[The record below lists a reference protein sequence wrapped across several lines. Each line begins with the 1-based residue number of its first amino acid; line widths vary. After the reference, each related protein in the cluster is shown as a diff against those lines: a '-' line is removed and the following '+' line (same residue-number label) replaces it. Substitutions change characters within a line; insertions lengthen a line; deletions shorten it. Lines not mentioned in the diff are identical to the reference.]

1 MIKIRPLYE
10 DKENTK
16 QFYPE
21 TNIKAVLDDN
31 GKSLDQILEDIS
43 IEVPSNISAFD
54 NDVGYLT
61 EHQDISNKA
70 DKSNTYTKQEVD
82 AAIANVDVSEQLNNY
97 YTKQEIDGAGY
108 ITDVSDKANIDDIPT
123 KTSELT
129 NDSGFLTQ
137 HQDISGKAD
146 KSTTYTKSEVDSK
159 ETELIDLINFKSNTN
174 RILDDNGNSVEQ
186 RLQEQMGV
194 INQKQLEIGAVP
206 SDITPTAGSTNWVT
220 SGGVY
225 NGIRGGLKTSKYEQ
239 IPVTWTNGYYVNASN
254 NLVEYANFSAVQN
267 IDVSGYKKV
276 IACVKMQASAAKYVI
291 LDENY
296 TVLKAETKTMP
307 QIDLASYPTAKYMS
321 FTNQDYT
328 YSGIIYGLKQE
339 DTSIQDSFAD
349 YLEFGTPEENY
360 IRSVGKEIF
369 ILPKINT
376 GITIYTSN
384 TTSSRYSN
392 GKSTEFGVVPIGATK
407 IYYTGWSYG
416 SIAGVLFYDKYK
428 NLISAVSGGSNAYVI
443 EKEFSIPSGT
453 VYYRCCSMQSRL
465 SYYFDSMPQVVLGG
479 ESGNIT
485 TLQEMP
491 ISLTYGGY
499 INSSNSVASSNNC
512 YYAKDVDISEY
523 SGKKLVIMCN
533 ASQSAMRN
541 ILLDEDYNILLSYQG
556 IRESVDLAR
565 YPTAKY
571 LSVSNDLTSGT
582 TKYSGKIFVVMEAEE
597 TESELLSN
605 YYEVYGS
612 GSPAYAKMITDMCYV
627 EPKAD
632 VIGYYLS
639 TSNTPIARS
648 TGRYTSKYYLVPPTA
663 TKIYYT
669 GVSYSV
675 AAGVLF
681 YDKYKNMFKAVA
693 VGSNVTPVTNAEVI
707 IPSGA
712 IYYRLSSYSG
722 ACSAYFDNPTIPVG
736 GSSGGNDLS
745 NCLNR
750 KSYVAIGDSFTAP
763 IGSEVIE
770 EGPLAGM
777 SKVYPYIIANRN
789 NMTVLNQGASGS
801 VLNGYLAS
809 ARYNAIPEDVDY
821 ITIWYGINDTGHG
834 ISIGTV
840 DDQPESVTS
849 EKSTSTCGGF
859 NWFFKWLLTNRP
871 LAHIG
876 VIITNFTAQDRR
888 EAIMACCQK
897 WGIPYLDLYD
907 PTIPMIRTRGN
918 TRYTHDTA
926 IAPLGYVE
934 VCAEAKALRNAV
946 FSTDPSTTN
955 MHPNNTCHEW
965 QSNMIENFMRGL

>member
-1 MIKIRPLYE
+1 MTNEEIIQRGQLINDETEPAQNTSERVGGVIKGIGQNLADKDTAIAAQAARNGYYQCTVSGTTLAVTAPGFTLPAHGGNIRIKMSAPATGACTLNINSTGPKALLYNGAAVSSA
-10 DKENTK
+10 NTWEK
-16 QFYPE
+16 DEIISVFYDPSGSGQYLASNSQGGGG
-21 TNIKAVLDDN
+21 NIK
-31 GKSLDQILEDIS
+31 S
-43 IEVPSNISAFD
+43 
-54 NDVGYLT
+54 
-61 EHQDISNKA
+61 
-70 DKSNTYTKQEVD
+70 
-82 AAIANVDVSEQLNNY
+82 
-97 YTKQEIDGAGY
+97 
-108 ITDVSDKANIDDIPT
+108 
-123 KTSELT
+123 
-129 NDSGFLTQ
+129 
-137 HQDISGKAD
+137 
-146 KSTTYTKSEVDSK
+146 
-159 ETELIDLINFKSNTN
+159 
-174 RILDDNGNSVEQ
+174 
-186 RLQEQMGV
+186 
-194 INQKQLEIGAVP
+194 
-206 SDITPTAGSTNWVT
+206 
-220 SGGVY
+220 
-225 NGIRGGLKTSKYEQ
+225 SKYEQ
-239 IPVTWTNGYYVNASN
+239 IPVSWVSGYYVNASN
-254 NLVEYANFSAVQN
+254 NLVANDEFRAAQN
-267 IDVSGYKKV
+267 VDISGYKKI
-276 IACVKMQASAAKYVI
+276 IASIKIQAGSAAKYVI

-296 TVLKAETKTMP
+296 TILKAETKTLP
-307 QIDLASYPTAKYMS
+307 QIDLANYPTAKYMS
-321 FTNQDYT
+321 FTNQGYT

-339 DTSIQDSFAD
+339 DISIQDSFAD

-360 IRSVGKEIF
+360 IRSVGKEIL

-376 GITIYTSN
+376 GITITTSN
-384 TTSSRYSN
+384 TALSRYPN

-416 SIAGVLFYDKYK
+416 TIAGVLFYDKYK
-428 NLISAVSGGSNAYVI
+428 NLIRTVNGGSNAYVTD
-443 EKEFSIPSGT
+443 KEFSIPSGT
-453 VYYRCCSMQSRL
+453 VYYKCSSMESKL

-479 ESGNIT
+479 ESESIT
-485 TLQEMP
+485 MLQEMP

-499 INSSNSVASSNNC
+499 INASNSVASVANC
-512 YYAKDVDISEY
+512 YYAKDIDISEY
-523 SGKKLVIMCN
+523 SGKKLLIMCN
-533 ASQSAMRN
+533 AKQSAMRN

-556 IRESVDLAR
+556 IRESVDLAK

-571 LSVSNDLTSGT
+571 LSVSNDLASRE
-582 TKYSGKIFVVMEAEE
+582 TKYSGKIFVVIEVEE

-612 GSPAYAKMITDMCYV
+612 GSPAYAKMITDMYYV

-632 VIGYYLS
+632 VTGYYLNMNNIP
-639 TSNTPIARS
+639 TSRGG
-648 TGRYTSKYYLVPPTA
+648 GRYTSKYYLVPPTA

-669 GVSYSV
+669 GISYAV

-681 YDKYKNMFKAVA
+681 YDKYKNMIKAVA
-693 VGSNVTPVTNAEVI
+693 VGSSATLVTNAEVI
-707 IPSGA
+707 IPNGA

-736 GSSGGNDLS
+736 GGSNDNDLS
-745 NCLNR
+745 NCLSH

-801 VLNGYLAS
+801 VLNGYLAN
-809 ARYNAIPEDVDY
+809 ARYNSIPTDVDY
-821 ITIWYGINDTGHG
+821 ITIWYGINDPGHK

-849 EKSTSTCGGF
+849 ETSTSTCGGF

-876 VIITNFTAQDRR
+876 VIITDFTAQDRR

-907 PTIPMIRTRGN
+907 PTIPMIRTRGA
-918 TRYTHDTA
+918 TRYTHNTS

-934 VCAEAKALRNAV
+934 VCAEAKALRNTV
-946 FSTDPSTTN
+946 FSTDPSSSN

-965 QSNMIENFMRGL
+965 QSYLIENFLRSL